1 MHISKMYEIWVHT
14 CHLILMGGMTLILDN
29 VNILGTS
36 AMNVHSATKINT
48 LSSMHVLPH
57 TSCIFSLIL
66 LWGEIRP

>member
-1 MHISKMYEIWVHT
+1 
-14 CHLILMGGMTLILDN
+14 MGGMTLILDN
-29 VNILGTS
+29 VNVLGTS